1 MKIILLIAGLLVLA
15 ALANTVAAID
25 YGPCYAIQDSTARQY
40 CLARKQSNP
49 APCYGITQNDEKQAC
64 LAEATGNSAHCYSI
78 FDGDKKA
85 ICLAK

>member
-49 APCYGITQNDEKQAC
+49 APCYGITQNDEQQAC
-64 LAEATGNSAHCYSI
+64 LADATGNSAHSDSL
-78 FDGDKKA
+78 FDADTKA
-85 ICLAK
+85 IRSAK